1 MNTDHHHVPAKAK
14 DILFGYIWAS
24 GEVWIALIHQSCV
37 AVHKLCEQSFAKTQY
52 WQLENM
58 LSTASDNTMI
68 YTLYIILTADRHT
81 EHQKSI
87 TLRTKQSI
95 SGSNDIR
102 EI

>member
-68 YTLYIILTADRHT
+68 YTLYIILSAARQTIASQIHHT
-81 EHQKSI
+81 
-87 TLRTKQSI
+87 
-95 SGSNDIR
+95 
-102 EI
+102 